1 MTQMVTENNQSLL
14 APFATHV
21 MATLLSRLPAP
32 IHDSAPPPAPAPAQA
47 AAPGSELVVARSGAP
62 PYSSR
67 AGFMPRKPAD
77 FGDGGAYPECHVA
90 QYPLDC
96 GRKGASGGTKA
107 AVVNVNVDQNGALDY
122 SAIVTQGVNAKKTIA
137 TKHSAVLPRIHDLTE
152 EVSSAACARV
162 LALSSGSLTHR
173 RCAGP
178 GSPGPGGGGR
188 HPGGHSRR
196 D

>member
-1 MTQMVTENNQSLL
+1 
-14 APFATHV
+14 

-47 AAPGSELVVARSGAP
+47 AAGSELVVARSGAP
-62 PYSSR
+62 PYGSR

-152 EVSSAACARV
+152 EVCGAACVRVSWLFYLAAQPDPPSLRRTWLARTRRWWTPPWKP
-162 LALSSGSLTHR
+162 LA
-173 RCAGP
+173 P
-178 GSPGPGGGGR
+178 
-188 HPGGHSRR
+188 
-196 D
+196 

>member
-1 MTQMVTENNQSLL
+1 
-14 APFATHV
+14 

-32 IHDSAPPPAPAPAQA
+32 IHDSAPAAAPAPAA
-47 AAPGSELVVARSGAP
+47 ASELVVALRGAP
-62 PYSSR
+62 PYGSR
-67 AGFMPRKPAD
+67 AGFVPRKPAD

-122 SAIVTQGVNAKKTIA
+122 SAIVTQGVSAKKTIA

-152 EVSSAACARV
+152 EVSCASCARV
-162 LALSSGSLTHR
+162 LSPVWRPCLTCP

-178 GSPGPGGGGR
+178 GSPGPGGG
-188 HPGGHSRR
+188 
-196 D
+196 

>member
-1 MTQMVTENNQSLL
+1 
-14 APFATHV
+14 

-32 IHDSAPPPAPAPAQA
+32 IHDSAPGLVAAPAAQA
-47 AAPGSELVVARSGAP
+47 GSELVVARSGAP
-62 PYSSR
+62 PYGQR

-96 GRKGASGGTKA
+96 GRKGASGGAKA

-122 SAIVTQGVNAKKTIA
+122 SAIVTQGTSAKKTIA

-152 EVSSAACARV
+152 EVRPLARPC
-162 LALSSGSLTHR
+162 LSSVWRPSLTSR

-178 GSPGPGGGGR
+178 GPPGPGGGGR